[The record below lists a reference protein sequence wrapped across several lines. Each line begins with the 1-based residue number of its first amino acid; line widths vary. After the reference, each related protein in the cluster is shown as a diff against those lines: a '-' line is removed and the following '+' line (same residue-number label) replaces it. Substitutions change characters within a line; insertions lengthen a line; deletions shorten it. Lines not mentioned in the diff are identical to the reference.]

1 MTSPQ
6 NRSLSPQGGFSPFPD
21 GLRLPE
27 VIITR
32 RTRTQSM
39 NGRIEDEIREGTVKF
54 FCRSRGH
61 GFIDDDQVSL
71 VDFPSFPSNIAN
83 SFDYLLNVIVDWR
96 ILGVFPFTF
105 HMSSRYNHNSM

>member
-6 NRSLSPQGGFSPFPD
+6 NRSLSPQGGNFPIPD

-71 VDFPSFPSNIAN
+71 DDFHSILFTKGK
-83 SFDYLLNVIVDWR
+83 FVIVYFSKLMFINDFGR
-96 ILGVFPFTF
+96 FPI
-105 HMSSRYNHNSM
+105 YQVQPYVI

>member
-71 VDFPSFPSNIAN
+71 IDFPSFLSRIAYFLTI
-83 SFDYLLNVIVDWR
+83 S
-96 ILGVFPFTF
+96 
-105 HMSSRYNHNSM
+105 